1 MATLHVSYLVS
12 LSTLSVFVVVFNV
25 FVCCLVCMNK
35 ALRTYTN
42 GFIVSL
48 ALSDILTGG
57 VLLPMILSKPSSL
70 ATAYLTC
77 VIVLSSSCNLSSVTY
92 VRYVAI
98 MKPLRSRYLVPKMFK
113 KAVVFSWLI
122 PIIFS
127 LLPLFWNTNYELQ
140 IHKVYIICAQVFGFV
155 VPCVFIAF
163 AYVRIFKEVRR
174 SLALQKNFQV
184 ESPQERT
191 NERRRLSKEL
201 KIAKV
206 FCIISAI
213 FLFCWLPIIYMTTAQ
228 IVFSRFDIIPDF
240 MPTVSLFTMAINSLV
255 NPVIYA
261 FLKPDFIIPIG
272 IFWRSLFR
280 GQGCW
285 KQKVVGIEMNTFN
298 PLPLSFRI
306 NLKTPPSSHPSI
318 SNNCAIPHFAVVMRK
333 W

>member
-12 LSTLSVFVVVFNV
+12 LSTLSVLVVVFNV
-25 FVCCLVCMNK
+25 FVCCMVCMKK

-42 GFIVSL
+42 GFVVSL

-57 VLLPMILSKPSSL
+57 VFFPMTLSKPSSL
-70 ATAYLTC
+70 ATAYLTSI
-77 VIVLSSSCNLSSVTY
+77 IVFSSSCNLSSMTY
-92 VRYVAI
+92 ARYVAI

-155 VPCVFIAF
+155 VPCVFITF

-191 NERRRLSKEL
+191 NERRRLSKEI

-228 IVFSRFDIIPDF
+228 TVFSRFDIIPDF
-240 MPTVSLFTMAINSLV
+240 MPAVSLFPIAINSLV

-261 FLKPDFIIPIG
+261 FLKPDFIIPIR
-272 IFWRSLFR
+272 IFMRSLFR
-280 GQGCW
+280 GQCCR
-285 KQKVVGIEMNTFN
+285 KQNLVGIEMNTFN
-298 PLPLSFRI
+298 PLTLSFRI
-306 NLKTPPSSHPSI
+306 NLKTPPSSYPSI
-318 SNNCAIPHFAVVMRK
+318 SNNCVIPHFAVVMRK
-333 W
+333 

>member
-12 LSTLSVFVVVFNV
+12 LSTSSVLVVVFNV
-25 FVCCLVCMNK
+25 FVCCMVCMKN

-42 GFIVSL
+42 GFVVSL

-57 VLLPMILSKPSSL
+57 VFFPMTLSKPSSL
-70 ATAYLTC
+70 ATAYLTSI
-77 VIVLSSSCNLSSVTY
+77 IVFSSSCNLSSMTY
-92 VRYVAI
+92 ARYVAI

-155 VPCVFIAF
+155 VPCVFITF

-191 NERRRLSKEL
+191 NERRRLSKEI

-228 IVFSRFDIIPDF
+228 TVFSRFDIIPDF
-240 MPTVSLFTMAINSLV
+240 MPAVSLFPIAINSLV

-261 FLKPDFIIPIG
+261 FLKPDFIIPIP
-272 IFWRSLFR
+272 R
-280 GQGCW
+280 GQCCR
-285 KQKVVGIEMNTFN
+285 KQNLVGIEMNTFN
-298 PLPLSFRI
+298 PLTLSFRI
-306 NLKTPPSSHPSI
+306 NLKTPPSSYPSI
-318 SNNCAIPHFAVVMRK
+318 SNHCAIPHFAVVMRK
-333 W
+333 

>member
-1 MATLHVSYLVS
+1 MASPHVSYLVS
-12 LSTLSVFVVVFNV
+12 LSTLSVLVVVFNV

-42 GFIVSL
+42 GFVVSL

-57 VLLPMILSKPSSL
+57 VFFPMILSKPSSL
-70 ATAYLTC
+70 ATGYLTC

-92 VRYVAI
+92 ARYVAI

-140 IHKVYIICAQVFGFV
+140 IHKVYIICAQIFGFV
-155 VPCVFIAF
+155 VPFVFIAF

-174 SLALQKNFQV
+174 SLALQKKFQV

-191 NERRRLSKEL
+191 NERRRLSKEI

-213 FLFCWLPIIYMTTAQ
+213 FLFCWLPVIYMTTAQ
-228 IVFSRFDIIPDF
+228 IVFSRSDIIPDF

-261 FLKPDFIIPIG
+261 FLKPDFIIPIR
-272 IFWRSLFR
+272 IFLRSLFR
-280 GQGCW
+280 GQCCR
-285 KQKVVGIEMNTFN
+285 KQNLVGIEMNTFN
-298 PLPLSFRI
+298 PLTLSFRI
-306 NLKTPPSSHPSI
+306 NLKTPPSSYPSI
-318 SNNCAIPHFAVVMRK
+318 SNNCVIPHFAVVMRK
-333 W
+333 

>member
-12 LSTLSVFVVVFNV
+12 LSTLSVLVVVINV

-42 GFIVSL
+42 GFVVSL

-57 VLLPMILSKPSSL
+57 VLFPMILSKPSSL
-70 ATAYLTC
+70 ATAYLTSI
-77 VIVLSSSCNLSSVTY
+77 IVFSSSCNLSSVTY
-92 VRYVAI
+92 ARYVAI

-155 VPCVFIAF
+155 VPFVFIAV

-174 SLALQKNFQV
+174 SLALQKKFQV
-184 ESPQERT
+184 ESPQELT
-191 NERRRLSKEL
+191 NERRRLSKEI
-201 KIAKV
+201 KIAKL
-206 FCIISAI
+206 FCIISAN
-213 FLFCWLPIIYMTTAQ
+213 FLFCWLPVIYMTTAAR
-228 IVFSRFDIIPDF
+228 VFSRFDIIPDF
-240 MPTVSLFTMAINSLV
+240 MPTVSLFTRAINSLV

-261 FLKPDFIIPIG
+261 FLKPDFIMSIR
-272 IFWRSLFR
+272 IFLRSLFR
-280 GQGCW
+280 GQGCR
-285 KQKVVGIEMNTFN
+285 KQKLVGIEMNTLN
-298 PLPLSFRI
+298 PI
-306 NLKTPPSSHPSI
+306 K
-318 SNNCAIPHFAVVMRK
+318 
-333 W
+333 

>member
-12 LSTLSVFVVVFNV
+12 LSTLSVLVVVINV

-42 GFIVSL
+42 GFVVSL

-57 VLLPMILSKPSSL
+57 VLFPMILSKPSSL
-70 ATAYLTC
+70 ATGYLIC
-77 VIVLSSSCNLSSVTY
+77 MILLSSSCNLSSVTY

-113 KAVVFSWLI
+113 KAVVFSWLM

-155 VPCVFIAF
+155 VPCAFIAF
-163 AYVRIFKEVRR
+163 AYVRMFKEVRR
-174 SLALQKNFQV
+174 SLALEKNFQV
-184 ESPQERT
+184 ESSQERT
-191 NERRRLSKEL
+191 NERRRLSKDI

-213 FLFCWLPIIYMTTAQ
+213 FLFCWLPIIYMTTAE
-228 IVFSRFDIIPDF
+228 IVFSRFDIMPDF
-240 MPTVSLFTMAINSLV
+240 MPTVSSFTVAINSLV

-261 FLKPDFIIPIG
+261 FLKPDFISSIPI
-272 IFWRSLFR
+272 FTRSLSR
-280 GQGCW
+280 GQRC
-285 KQKVVGIEMNTFN
+285 
-298 PLPLSFRI
+298 
-306 NLKTPPSSHPSI
+306 
-318 SNNCAIPHFAVVMRK
+318 RK
-333 W
+333 DRNEHL